1 MLSGHKPLPNR
12 VLAESEDIELMNSLT
27 SSFRQTK
34 KITTQMEAARKI
46 RRKIF
51 VKHYKSR
58 VKFER
63 KKNKTSEKT
72 PQPFSI
78 STY

>member
-1 MLSGHKPLPNR
+1 MLSGRKSLPNR
-12 VLAESEDIELMNSLT
+12 VLAESEDIELMT

-34 KITTQMEAARKI
+34 KITTHMETARKI

-51 VKHYKSR
+51 VKYYKSK
-58 VKFER
+58 VKLER
-63 KKNKTSEKT
+63 RKNKTIEKT